1 MTKEQVCRRICNIR
15 FVEAML
21 WSAALQLLL
30 LAIFLVLMK
39 FSIFHPFSW
48 IREALSALL
57 SFRTIFSFVPLL
69 AVVLLYG
76 ICLGNS
82 YLHKAQYYPTRALW
96 LYQTTL
102 PNCTFFGVHVIFG
115 IVTAWMHSN
124 YTSSNTVNQAN
135 CMPNRYCI
143 HETSVMSIVYGM
155 YVSSYY
161 FFVKGPIDTTFS
173 IIQQNVYMKTRSSLV
188 SLLYKSGWQSFGPL
202 FTYLLLYVILRGSIK
217 FYIGATLNVDF
228 YDESIFNLQQ
238 IFYLWILSAH
248 LLCNMMAIT
257 TLFKI
262 CVEKYTQFPI
272 VDSALHTDGGTVTLN
287 DGLLSDLDCVRKLA
301 SYDLFTLAN
310 SSDATRRL
318 EMFAL
323 SLPGGHPYNWTT
335 MSATC
340 LQQID
345 SYHDVL
351 SKSIEQIVQENKTN
365 VNLNSRMGR
374 PVPISVTVADKVR
387 FRQYNANYGIRNMS
401 VTGTYTTETPA
412 TEQINDIVG
421 KVKSRYADLKAY
433 IMNLPGIYYLFGE
446 KFSSKIDFHLRDTE
460 TVAWV
465 CQGLSSLAAQ
475 SLQEDKYGV
484 VHNSLV
490 KIMTSLLKLRKVVD
504 KIYDT
509 KLDIKS
515 SQLKCVHLRNTL
527 GRCLFQ
533 LCSTF
538 EEYLTDLIADPSEL
552 QQFISITRNPEI
564 LNFS

>member
-1 MTKEQVCRRICNIR
+1 MSKEQVCRRICNIR

-21 WSAALQLLL
+21 YSAALQLLL
-30 LAIFLVLMK
+30 LTIFLVLMK

-48 IREALSALL
+48 ITDTLSVLL
-57 SFRTIFSFVPLL
+57 SFRTILWFVPLL

-76 ICLGNS
+76 ICLGNQ
-82 YLHKAQYYPTRALW
+82 YLQKPQYYPTRALW
-96 LYQTTL
+96 IYQTTL
-102 PNCTFFGVHVIFG
+102 PNCAFFAVHIIFC

-124 YTSSNTVNQAN
+124 YSIVSRDNQVN
-135 CMPNRYCI
+135 CMPNRNCV
-143 HETSVMSIVYGM
+143 HETSLMSIVYGI

-161 FFVKGPIDTTFS
+161 FFVKGPIDTTYS

-188 SLLYKSGWQSFGPL
+188 SLLGKSVLQSIGPL
-202 FTYLLLYVILRGSIK
+202 FTYLLLYVVLRGSIK
-217 FYIGATLNVDF
+217 YYIAATFNMDF
-228 YDESIFNLQQ
+228 YDASIFNLTQ

-272 VDSALHTDGGTVTLN
+272 VDSPLQTDGSTLTLN
-287 DGLLSDLDCVRKLA
+287 DALSSDIACIRKLA

-310 SSDATRRL
+310 SSDATRRM
-318 EMFAL
+318 EIFAL
-323 SLPGGHPYNWTT
+323 SMPGGHPYNWTT
-335 MSATC
+335 LSATC
-340 LQQID
+340 LQQMD
-345 SYHDVL
+345 SYHDLL
-351 SKSIEQIVQENKTN
+351 SKSIEQIVQDNKTN
-365 VNLNSRMGR
+365 INMNNRLGR

-387 FRQYNANYGIRNMS
+387 FRQYNSNYGIRNMS
-401 VTGTYTTETPA
+401 TTGVYTTDTPA
-412 TEQINDIVG
+412 TEQINDIMG
-421 KVKSRYADLKAY
+421 KIKSRYAALKAY
-433 IMNLPGIYYLFGE
+433 IMNLPGIYYFFGE
-446 KFSSKIDFHLRDTE
+446 KFSSKIDFHLHDAE

-465 CQGLSSLAAQ
+465 CQGLSCLAAQ
-475 SLQEDKYGV
+475 SLKEDKYGV

-490 KIMTSLLKLRKVVD
+490 KIMTSLLKLRKSAD
-504 KIYDT
+504 KIFDT
-509 KLDIKS
+509 RLDIQS

-538 EEYLTDLIADPSEL
+538 EEYLTDLITDPNEL

-564 LNFS
+564 LSFS